1 MHDKEILENN
11 IYDVSVMGR
20 IKKVEFKVTELS
32 SNMKML
38 SCLGGELS
46 NASKFGNVKSAN
58 SNDFRKIFG
67 TSKINFWKAFP
78 YKKRVCDAQKA
89 IRKHEELENLKLAQS
104 TKCSILTSFISNE
117 LKSYQLTLPLIGNF
131 VDMAKAESLH
141 LKNITVKEHFMCLF
155 QICVS
160 PSKLQ
165 SVKCYREILVKFI
178 S

>member
-117 LKSYQLTLPLIGNF
+117 LKTYQLTLPLIGNF
-131 VDMAKAESLH
+131 VDMAKA
-141 LKNITVKEHFMCLF
+141 MCLF